1 MVIHQNQTSIKVR
14 NEENVI
20 EPHKHVKHDNF
31 ENFTKFTIFKKNCS
45 NCSTL
50 GAANTKSHEDVP
62 HFAPVKDFLILTL
75 HTPRPSLD

>member
-31 ENFTKFTIFKKNCS
+31 ENFTK
-45 NCSTL
+45 
-50 GAANTKSHEDVP
+50 
-62 HFAPVKDFLILTL
+62 
-75 HTPRPSLD
+75 SLKIT